1 MGINRKDL
9 MSTLILTGFW
19 NRFLTGSGSETGF
32 LWIVSFN
39 STNMGINGKGLM
51 STLILTGFWNR
62 FLTEFFMNCYF
73 YSTNMGINGKVLM
86 STIILTGF

>member
-1 MGINRKDL
+1 

-19 NRFLTGSGSETGF
+19 NRFLTGSGSGTGF

-62 FLTEFFMNCYF
+62 FLTG
-73 YSTNMGINGKVLM
+73 SGSG
-86 STIILTGF
+86 TGFFFRFHLVKDYIKWPGL

>member
-1 MGINRKDL
+1 MGINFKGL

-19 NRFLTGSGSETGF
+19 NRFLTGSGSGTGF
-32 LWIVSFN
+32 LWIVTFN

-62 FLTEFFMNCYF
+62 FLTG
-73 YSTNMGINGKVLM
+73 SG
-86 STIILTGF
+86 S